1 MFRHRTGFATTHRG
15 ADSSAVEMPRID
27 PPDAHRLN
35 AAIGWAELGLHAD
48 AISELDRLPRA
59 LLGHPQVLDVRWKVH
74 ALAKDWESALV
85 ASRAQVHVAPD
96 EVSGWINQSYTLH
109 EMKRTGEAFDALS
122 AVAAEFPEEGTI
134 PYNLACYTCQL
145 GRLEEARF
153 WLNEARRLI
162 GRDALRRMAK
172 DDLDLKP
179 LRSEL

>member
-1 MFRHRTGFATTHRG
+1 MFLHGTGFATPHEV
-15 ADSSAVEMPRID
+15 ADSSSVEMPKIE

-35 AAIGWAELGLHAD
+35 AAIGWAELGLHHEAHG
-48 AISELDRLPRA
+48 ELDRLPLG

-74 ALAKDWESALV
+74 ALERNWESALV
-85 ASRAQVHVAPD
+85 AARAQVHVAPD
-96 EVSGWINQSYTLH
+96 EVHGWINQSYTLH

-134 PYNLACYTCQL
+134 PYNLACYTCQM

-162 GRDALRRMAK
+162 GKAAVRKMGK
-172 DDLDLKP
+172 DDPDLKS